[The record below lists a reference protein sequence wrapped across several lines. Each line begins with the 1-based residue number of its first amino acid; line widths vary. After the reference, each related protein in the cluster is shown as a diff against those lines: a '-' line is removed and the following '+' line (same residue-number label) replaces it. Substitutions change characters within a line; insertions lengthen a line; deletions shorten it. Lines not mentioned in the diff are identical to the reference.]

1 LEKMNRDTRMD
12 AMEELTPLGGARALV
27 DHLTKSDLGPFVLVF
42 GLLIAGFVMCAGG
55 MILLVLGPRIA
66 LALFI
71 LLVIVGVI
79 AVIVEVRDR
88 SALDSHR
95 RGPKAGKW
103 DQTEK
108 WAIALGWWLPRRHRD
123 SIVGDILEDCHEMRE
138 RGLAKRR
145 ILTHVLWQWVI
156 SVVTLIP
163 LSIMGAIRRLV
174 GAK

>member
-1 LEKMNRDTRMD
+1 MNRDTRMD
-12 AMEELTPLGGARALV
+12 AMEELTPLGGARTLV

-55 MILLVLGPRIA
+55 MILLVVGPRIA

-71 LLVIVGVI
+71 LLAIVGVI

-95 RGPKAGKW
+95 RGPRAAKW
-103 DQTEK
+103 NKTEK
-108 WAIALGWWLPRRHRD
+108 WAIVLGWCLPQNHREA
-123 SIVGDILEDCHEMRE
+123 IMGDILEDCHEMRE
-138 RGLAKRR
+138 RGLAERR
-145 ILTHVLWQWVI
+145 ILTHVLWQWAI
-156 SVVTLIP
+156 SLVTLIP
-163 LSIMGAIRRLV
+163 VSIMGAIRRLG